1 MPSKTK
7 SIFLKKPK
15 KKKFKAA
22 KKPQQVKPVKR
33 AGDAIKNGINQ
44 ASAVSI
50 HIQQLLDTT
59 FQGAQP
65 FLRDYLNRADSEIRD
80 LIKVLVTKFGGTP
93 DVDQITVQASSLIEQ
108 FAEHDPEF
116 CEVLAGAV
124 EAVQD
129 TYNV

>member
-15 KKKFKAA
+15 KKKFKAT

-33 AGDAIKNGINQ
+33 AGDAIKNSINQ

-59 FQGAQP
+59 FQGAP
-65 FLRDYLNRADSEIRD
+65 PSLRSYLTRADNEIRD
-80 LIKVLVTKFGGTP
+80 LIKLLVTKFGGTE
-93 DVDQITVQASSLIEQ
+93 DADQITVQASALLEE
-108 FAEHDPEF
+108 FAEQDPEF
-116 CEVLAGAV
+116 CETLAGAV